1 MEPGVG
7 FDHQVDHL
15 IASGYPGS
23 CEIPPLAFRQRL
35 APLRATIED
44 LPPAAWESRIPFVI
58 VVRSTLLPAD
68 RAMPL
73 VRLGDRTG
81 FTRMTAADLERFAP
95 VDGVVVPAGSDDT
108 AYLLL
113 DVDTG
118 GSTLDM
124 PPDLAMNRIR
134 EHGRSPLTIEEGVA
148 VVTHYPD
155 LLRSR
160 NCFSMLGSRCGDRRV
175 TALWLSA
182 GRPRLGWC
190 WAGAAHTWLGSAS
203 CGARLG
209 VASRASA
216 QHAAF

>member
-1 MEPGVG
+1 M
-7 FDHQVDHL
+7 
-15 IASGYPGS
+15 
-23 CEIPPLAFRQRL
+23 
-35 APLRATIED
+35 
-44 LPPAAWESRIPFVI
+44 
-58 VVRSTLLPAD
+58 
-68 RAMPL
+68 
-73 VRLGDRTG
+73 
-81 FTRMTAADLERFAP
+81 
-95 VDGVVVPAGSDDT
+95 VVPAGSDDT

-160 NCFSMLGSRCGDRRV
+160 DCFSMLGSRCGDRRV
-175 TALWLSA
+175 TAVWLSV

-190 WAGAAHTWLGSAS
+190 WAGATHTWLGSAS